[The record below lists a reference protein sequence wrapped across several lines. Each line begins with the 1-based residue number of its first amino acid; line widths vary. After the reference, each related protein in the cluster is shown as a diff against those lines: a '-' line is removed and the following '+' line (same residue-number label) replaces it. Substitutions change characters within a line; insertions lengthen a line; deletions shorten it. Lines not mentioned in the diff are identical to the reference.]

1 MCLPEAI
8 WIRPFIKLKA
18 IKNSKATNT
27 ILNNNTKV
35 DDAIVIT
42 PNRLIDDEHKFRSK
56 GFWIAVVL
64 TVVSVGILIK
74 LGLWQLERGNE
85 KLRYEQQLSERAQ
98 QSPRSLDTVIS
109 ELKGSRTQAQ
119 GASEQ
124 LSLNGLKVDV
134 ELETPSGL
142 VVLLDNQINQ
152 GTVGYVI
159 YMLGK
164 VRLEDENNSLV
175 AEKQLLI
182 DVGFV
187 AASND
192 RRELPQL
199 GSITVPT
206 NMSGRLYTR
215 SVNPLSH
222 ELGLENTTPKRI
234 QNINITALSEY
245 TGQDVL
251 PFVFQP
257 QSLESWP
264 YELLWR
270 PTAMKSEKHFGYSF
284 QWFVMA
290 AVLLFLMLL
299 IGYRY
304 LKATPITENNDG

>member
-1 MCLPEAI
+1 MPEAI

-64 TVVSVGILIK
+64 TVVSVGALIK

-85 KLRYEQQLSERAQ
+85 KLRYEQQLIERAK
-98 QSPRSLDTVIS
+98 QSPQSLDIVIS
-109 ELKGSRTQAQ
+109 EWKDSRTQAQ
-119 GASEQ
+119 DSSEQ
-124 LSLNGLKVDV
+124 RSFNGLKVDV

-159 YMLGK
+159 YMLG
-164 VRLEDENNSLV
+164 EAPTQYGS
-175 AEKQLLI
+175 KQLLI
-182 DVGFV
+182 DLGFV

-192 RRELPQL
+192 RRELPQIGNVTL
-199 GSITVPT
+199 PT
-206 NMSGRLYTR
+206 KMSGRLYTR
-215 SVNPLSH
+215 SMNPLSQ
-222 ELGLENTTPKRI
+222 ELGLENTAPKRI
-234 QNINITALSEY
+234 QNINIEALSQY
-245 TGQDVL
+245 TGQEVL
-251 PFVFQP
+251 PFIFQP
-257 QSLESWP
+257 QSLNSWP
-264 YELLWR
+264 YEMLWR

-299 IGYRY
+299 IGFRY
-304 LKATPITENNDG
+304 LKKNSHMNQK

>member
-27 ILNNNTKV
+27 TLNNRTKV

-64 TVVSVGILIK
+64 TVVSVGVLIK
-74 LGLWQLERGNE
+74 LGLWQLDRGNE
-85 KLRYEQQLSERAQ
+85 KLRYEQQLTERAQ
-98 QSPRSLDTVIS
+98 LSSQPLDVVIS
-109 ELKGSRTQAQ
+109 EMR
-119 GASEQ
+119 E
-124 LSLNGLKVDV
+124 LSLSNQESLNPQPLNGLKADV
-134 ELETPSGL
+134 ELVNTSGL
-142 VVLLDNQINQ
+142 MLLLDNQINQ

-164 VRLEDENNSLV
+164 VRLEDEN
-175 AEKQLLI
+175 QLLI
-182 DVGFV
+182 DLGFV
-187 AASND
+187 PASND

-199 GSITVPT
+199 GTITVPT
-206 NMSGRLYTR
+206 KMSGRLYTR

-222 ELGLENTTPKRI
+222 ELGLENTTPNRI
-234 QNINITALSEY
+234 QNLNIAALSQY
-245 TGQDVL
+245 TGQEVL

-257 QSLESWP
+257 QSLDSWP
-264 YELLWR
+264 YEMLWR
-270 PTAMKSEKHFGYSF
+270 PTAMRSEKHFGYSF

-304 LKATPITENNDG
+304 LKATPITRNKDG

>member
-1 MCLPEAI
+1 M
-8 WIRPFIKLKA
+8 
-18 IKNSKATNT
+18 
-27 ILNNNTKV
+27 
-35 DDAIVIT
+35 IT

-74 LGLWQLERGNE
+74 LGLWQLDRGNE

-98 QSPRSLDTVIS
+98 QSSRSLDAVIS
-109 ELKGSRTQAQ
+109 EWKDSRIQAQ

-124 LSLNGLKVDV
+124 PSLNGLKVDV
-134 ELETPSGL
+134 DLEMPSGL

-159 YMLGK
+159 YMLGE
-164 VRLEDENNSLV
+164 VRFKDENESLV

-182 DVGFV
+182 DLGFV

-199 GSITVPT
+199 GNITLPT

-245 TGQDVL
+245 TGQAVL

>member
-42 PNRLIDDEHKFRSK
+42 PNRLIDDEYKFRSK

-98 QSPRSLDTVIS
+98 QSPRSLDAVIS

-119 GASEQ
+119 GSSE
-124 LSLNGLKVDV
+124 LPSLNGLRVDV

-159 YMLGK
+159 YMLGE
-164 VRLEDENNSLV
+164 VRFKDENNSLV

-182 DVGFV
+182 DLGFV

-199 GSITVPT
+199 GNITLPT

>member
-64 TVVSVGILIK
+64 TVVSVGALIK

-98 QSPRSLDTVIS
+98 QSSRSLDAVIS
-109 ELKGSRTQAQ
+109 DWKDSRIQEQ

-142 VVLLDNQINQ
+142 VVLLDNQVNQ

-159 YMLGK
+159 YMLGE
-164 VRLEDENNSLV
+164 VRFKDENNSLV

-182 DVGFV
+182 DLGFV

-199 GSITVPT
+199 GNITLPT

-245 TGQDVL
+245 TGQAVL

>member
-1 MCLPEAI
+1 M
-8 WIRPFIKLKA
+8 
-18 IKNSKATNT
+18 
-27 ILNNNTKV
+27 
-35 DDAIVIT
+35 IT
-42 PNRLIDDEHKFRSK
+42 PNRLIDYAHKFRSK

-74 LGLWQLERGNE
+74 LGLWQLDRGNE

-98 QSPRSLDTVIS
+98 QSSRSLDTVIS
-109 ELKGSRTQAQ
+109 EWKDSRIQAQ
-119 GASEQ
+119 GAFDQ
-124 LSLNGLKVDV
+124 RSLNGLRVEV

-159 YMLGK
+159 YMLGE
-164 VRLEDENNSLV
+164 VPTQDGR
-175 AEKQLLI
+175 KQLLI
-182 DVGFV
+182 DLGFV
-187 AASND
+187 AASRD

-199 GSITVPT
+199 GSITLPT

-222 ELGLENTTPKRI
+222 ELGLENTTPNRI
-234 QNINITALSEY
+234 QNLNITALSQY
-245 TGQDVL
+245 TGQEVL

-257 QSLESWP
+257 QSLDAWP

>member
-1 MCLPEAI
+1 M
-8 WIRPFIKLKA
+8 
-18 IKNSKATNT
+18 
-27 ILNNNTKV
+27 
-35 DDAIVIT
+35 IT

-74 LGLWQLERGNE
+74 LGLWQLDRGNE

-98 QSPRSLDTVIS
+98 QSSRLLDAVIS
-109 ELKGSRTQAQ
+109 EWKDSRTQAQ
-119 GASEQ
+119 GSPE
-124 LSLNGLKVDV
+124 LPSLNGLKVDV
-134 ELETPSGL
+134 ELEAPSGL

-159 YMLGK
+159 YMLGE
-164 VRLEDENNSLV
+164 VPTQDGR
-175 AEKQLLI
+175 KQLLI
-182 DVGFV
+182 DLGFV
-187 AASND
+187 AASRD

-199 GSITVPT
+199 GSITLPT

-222 ELGLENTTPKRI
+222 ELGLENTMPKRI
-234 QNINITALSEY
+234 QNINITALSQY
-245 TGQDVL
+245 TGQEVL

-257 QSLESWP
+257 QSLDAWP
-264 YELLWR
+264 YEMLWR

-290 AVLLFLMLL
+290 AVLLFLTML

-304 LKATPITENNDG
+304 LKATPITRNKDG